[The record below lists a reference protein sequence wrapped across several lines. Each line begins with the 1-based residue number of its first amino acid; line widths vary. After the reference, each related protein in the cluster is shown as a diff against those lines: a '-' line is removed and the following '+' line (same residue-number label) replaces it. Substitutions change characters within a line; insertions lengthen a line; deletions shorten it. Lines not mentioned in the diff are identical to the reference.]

1 MRHIP
6 VLIVVLALGN
16 AFLLPLLG
24 REKRF
29 PTNWFAVG
37 VSTVSLVLAAVSVWN
52 VTLVGPY
59 SYFPGGHGA
68 ALGIELAVDWITVF
82 MQLLINLLAV
92 IILIFSQASL
102 HEEINASLETWYY
115 SIFFLLMAALNGLV
129 MAFDLFNIY
138 VFTEIAALAACAL
151 VAIKPRR
158 LCVEAALKYLILSTL
173 GSGMVLLGIGLLY
186 MVTGNLNIGAIAQAL
201 PGAFAFYPW
210 NILVA
215 LSLFIVGF
223 GIKSALFPLHIW
235 LPDAHSSAPTPSSA
249 ILSGL
254 VIKVFVLVIARIIF
268 QVFGVELFS
277 HLPIPQV
284 LLLLST
290 IGTLA
295 GSLFAIMQR
304 DIKRMLAYSSVAQVS
319 YIFLGLALVTENGVM
334 GGLLHVFNHAVIK
347 TMLFFAAGAMIHK
360 TGIRKIE
367 DLAGIGYRMPLTM
380 AVFSVG
386 ALSMVGIPGFGGFIS
401 KYYLAFGALDA
412 GKPFYVAVILLS
424 SLLNAIYYL
433 PIVVR
438 AFFGQGERKFSWDGL
453 PWAIT
458 LPMIVL
464 AGFNIFFGLLPGS
477 LVYFVKLAAGSLL
490 N

>member
-6 VLIVVLALGN
+6 VLIVIVALGT

-24 REKRF
+24 RNKKF
-29 PTNWFAVG
+29 PTAWFAVG
-37 VSTVSLVLAAVSVWN
+37 VAVSGLVLAAISAWKVMS
-52 VTLVGPY
+52 TGPY
-59 SYFPGGHGA
+59 SYFPSGHGA
-68 ALGIELAVDWITVF
+68 PLGLELAVDGITVF
-82 MQLLINLLAV
+82 MQLTISLLAV
-92 IILIFSQASL
+92 VILVYSQASL
-102 HEEINASLETWYY
+102 QNEFGRRLKTWYY
-115 SIFFLLMAALNGLV
+115 SIFFLLLAALNGLA
-129 MAFDLFNIY
+129 MAFDVFNIY
-138 VFTEIAALAACAL
+138 VFTEIATLAACAL

-173 GSGMVLLGIGLLY
+173 GSGMILLGIGLFY
-186 MVTGNLNIGAIAQAL
+186 MVTGHLNLGAIAQAL
-201 PGAFAFYPW
+201 PGAFELYPW

-215 LSLFIVGF
+215 LSLFIIGF
-223 GIKSALFPLHIW
+223 GIKSALFPLHVW

-254 VIKVFVLVIARIIF
+254 VLKAFALVIARIIF
-268 QVFGVELFS
+268 QVFGVEFFS
-277 HLPIPQV
+277 HVPIPEV
-284 LLLLST
+284 ILLLA
-290 IGTLA
+290 TLGIFA
-295 GSLFAIMQR
+295 GSLSAIGQR

-319 YIFLGLALVTENGVM
+319 YIFLGFALVTQNGVM
-334 GGLLHVFNHAVIK
+334 GGLLHVFNHAVMK
-347 TMLFFAAGAMIHK
+347 TMLFLAAGALIYK

-367 DLAGIGYRMPLTM
+367 DLSGIGYRMPLTM

-386 ALSMVGIPGFGGFIS
+386 ALSMVGIPGFSGFIS

-412 GKPFYVAVILLS
+412 AKPFYVVVILLS

-453 PWAIT
+453 PWTIF
-458 LPMIVL
+458 LPMVFL
-464 AGFNIFFGLLPGS
+464 AGINVFFGLLPGG
-477 LVYFVKLAAGSLL
+477 LVYFIQQAAGSLL